1 VVTGLG
7 LLTPVGNTVEE
18 SWKNIIAGK
27 SGIAPITVFDASGF
41 SARISGSVKNFDATL
56 YIKPKDQKKMDIFI
70 HYGLAAGIQA
80 LDDSGIEVTDENLG
94 FESIQAAVAGSGHFI
109 DAPETMASMERDYYY
124 PKLADRDEPIV
135 WQEAGALD
143 HWHRAKVKVEQ
154 LLQQQPSYL
163 DPEIDLEIRQRYPI
177 LLA

>member
-1 VVTGLG
+1 
-7 LLTPVGNTVEE
+7 
-18 SWKNIIAGK
+18 
-27 SGIAPITVFDASGF
+27 
-41 SARISGSVKNFDATL
+41 
-56 YIKPKDQKKMDIFI
+56 
-70 HYGLAAGIQA
+70 
-80 LDDSGIEVTDENLG
+80 
-94 FESIQAAVAGSGHFI
+94 
-109 DAPETMASMERDYYY
+109 MASMERDYYY

-135 WQEAGALD
+135 WQEAGAVD